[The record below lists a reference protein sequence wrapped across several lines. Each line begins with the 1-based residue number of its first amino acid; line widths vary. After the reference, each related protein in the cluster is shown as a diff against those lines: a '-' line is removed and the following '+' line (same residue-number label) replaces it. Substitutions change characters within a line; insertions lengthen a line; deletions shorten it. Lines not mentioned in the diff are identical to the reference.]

1 MQTGLIMLIG
11 LLAKTAILITE
22 YAATRRRQGMT
33 LAQAAVS
40 AAAIR
45 LRPILMTVL
54 CMAIGMLPLV
64 FASGAGANGN
74 ISLGTGVVGGL
85 LVGTL
90 ALLFVV
96 PVLFIVFQAMEER
109 LMPARKHE
117 D

>member
-1 MQTGLIMLIG
+1 MP
-11 LLAKTAILITE
+11 
-22 YAATRRRQGMT
+22 

-54 CMAIGMLPLV
+54 CMAI
-64 FASGAGANGN
+64 
-74 ISLGTGVVGGL
+74 
-85 LVGTL
+85 GTL